1 MAASKHHYLVEGII
15 VASFA
20 YSLMLLQ
27 GNSISGTNGSG
38 DGSMFGVAL
47 PQGAIVFGA
56 ATR

>member
-15 VASFA
+15 VAAFA
-20 YSLMLLQ
+20 YSLMPLQ
-27 GNSISGTNGSG
+27 ENPISGTNGSG

-47 PQGAIVFGA
+47 PHGAIGFGA